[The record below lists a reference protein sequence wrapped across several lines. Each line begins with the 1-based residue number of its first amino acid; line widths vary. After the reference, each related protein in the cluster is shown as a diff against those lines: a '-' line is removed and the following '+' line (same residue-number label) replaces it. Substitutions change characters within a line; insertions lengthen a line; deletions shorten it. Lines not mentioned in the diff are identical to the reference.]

1 MDRLHLTNQVEKI
14 LRASE
19 KARNSD
25 EELYLMLLYSLDP
38 EYTKMPISDF
48 FAYRKAFDIPS
59 IESVGR
65 IRRKVQERNPEL
77 KPNKVLQGLR
87 IEQETEWKVYA
98 KCK

>member
-25 EELYLMLLYSLDP
+25 EELYMLLLDSLDID
-38 EYTKMPISDF
+38 YKKMPLGEF
-48 FAYRKAFDIPS
+48 LAHRKALEIPS

-65 IRRKVQERNPEL
+65 IRRKVQEKNPEL
-77 KPNKVLQGLR
+77 RPAKAMQALR
-87 IEQETEWKVYA
+87 IEQETEWKEYA
-98 KCK
+98 KH